1 MAGVHQNALV
11 IPISA
16 LVPIQSASTDAA
28 SSDGTATGG
37 TTLPPQ
43 QVFLVGPGGK
53 AVARQIKTGIVTQT
67 QVEVTSGLQPGDSL
81 ITVGQG
87 QLQPGQLVKVESKD
101 NGVGAGLATT

>member
-1 MAGVHQNALV
+1 MAEVHQNAVV

-16 LVPIQSASTDAA
+16 LVPVQNNSTDVS

-43 QVFLVGPGGK
+43 QVFLVGSGGK
-53 AVARQIKTGIVTQT
+53 AVARQIKTGIVTQS

-81 ITVGQG
+81 VTVGQG
-87 QLQPGQLVKVESKD
+87 QLQPGQSVKIESNT